1 MTESYKSWLITVQPT
16 MYMRCMCVASVAR
29 SMSRLMMS
37 IIDADTHV
45 SVSAAT
51 IMEPTKKKKAKG
63 EGRS

>member
-16 MYMRCMCVASVAR
+16 MYMRCMCVAVAR

-37 IIDADTHV
+37 IIDADAHV

-51 IMEPTKKKKAKG
+51 IMEPTKKAKG